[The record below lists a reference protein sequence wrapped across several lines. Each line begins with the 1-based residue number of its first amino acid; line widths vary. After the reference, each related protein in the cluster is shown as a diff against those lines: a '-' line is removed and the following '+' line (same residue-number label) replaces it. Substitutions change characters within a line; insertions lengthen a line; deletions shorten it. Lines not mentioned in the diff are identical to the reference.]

1 MHCQFCPPFLEMT
14 ITIGASKLFTMLI
27 FFKMYIYHVS
37 FSLTLAFAV
46 KRKAVSPLGRSN
58 PRDGAAPPSKFAYKL
73 TAYLS
78 IKHTKRDFLGTA
90 S

>member
-1 MHCQFCPPFLEMT
+1 MHGQFCPPFLEMA
-14 ITIGASKLFTMLI
+14 ITLDASKLCTMLI
-27 FFKMYIYHVS
+27 LFMYIYHAF

-58 PRDGAAPPSKFAYKL
+58 PRDGAAPASKFVYKL

>member
-14 ITIGASKLFTMLI
+14 TTLDASKLCTMLI
-27 FFKMYIYHVS
+27 MFMYIYQFF

-58 PRDGAAPPSKFAYKL
+58 LRDGAGPASKFADKL

-78 IKHTKRDFLGTA
+78 IKHTKRDFLRTA

>member
-1 MHCQFCPPFLEMT
+1 MHCQFCPPFLEMA
-14 ITIGASKLFTMLI
+14 ITLDASKLCTMLI
-27 FFKMYIYHVS
+27 LFMYIYHAF

-46 KRKAVSPLGRSN
+46 KRKVVSPLGRSN
-58 PRDGAAPPSKFAYKL
+58 PRDGAGPASKFAYKL

-78 IKHTKRDFLGTA
+78 IKHTKRDFLRTA